1 MGMEPAYHGML
12 CYAMLCYAM
21 LCYATPWYQPHTY
34 YLHASLADPKAMLRP
49 RGSFLWREGVESK
62 VGE

>member
-1 MGMEPAYHGML
+1 MVGVLGVAKVPWVLGEPSE
-12 CYAMLCYAM
+12 
-21 LCYATPWYQPHTY
+21 